1 MKQKFNDQ
9 EIERRKNLEELKK
22 ININPYPAEE
32 VEINNT
38 SLKIKNSFK
47 EGLKVMIAGRLIS
60 KRIMGKASFA
70 QIKDSWGDVQIYVNR
85 DEICP
90 DENKEKYNLIFKKLL
105 DLGDFI
111 WVSGDLFTT
120 KVGEKSI
127 KVKDIKILSK
137 SLKPL
142 PVVKIDEEGKVHDE
156 FKDTELRYRQRY
168 VDLAVNSEIKNIF
181 ITRTKIINSMRG
193 IFNKSNYLEVETPIL
208 QPIPGGAAARPFKTH
223 HNTLDIPLYLR
234 IANELYLKKLIVGG
248 YEGVYEFA
256 KDFRNEGMDKSHN
269 PEFTMLEIYVAYKDY
284 NWMMDDTEYI
294 CKETVKSILNKE
306 EVEFGGYI
314 LDFKKPFRRISMT
327 DILQEKTGENIL
339 DLDKNG
345 LRNLCKKLK
354 VEIKKDWSES
364 KMINSIFDATC
375 ENEII
380 QPTFITDYPKKMSPL
395 CKTHRSNPKLSE
407 RFELFIG
414 GMEIANAYSEL
425 NDPIDQRERFEEQ
438 FELLQKGDD
447 EAMFIDYD
455 FLNALE
461 YGMPPT
467 AGLGIGIDRMVMLL
481 TNQKTIQDVLF
492 FPQMK
497 PKK

>member
-22 ININPYPAEE
+22 LNINPYPAEE

-70 QIKDSWGDVQIYVNR
+70 QIKDSFGDIQIYVNR

-90 DENKEKYNLIFKKLL
+90 NENKEKYNLIFKKLL

-142 PVVKIDEEGKVHDE
+142 PVVKVDEEGKVHDE

-181 ITRTKIINSMRG
+181 ITRTKIINSMRA

-234 IANELYLKKLIVGG
+234 IAKELYLKKLIVGG

-284 NWMMDDTEYI
+284 NWMMDYTEHI
-294 CKETVKSILNKE
+294 CKETVKNILNKE
-306 EVEFGGYI
+306 ETEFGDFV

-339 DLDKNG
+339 DLNKKELGD
-345 LRNLCKKLK
+345 LCKKLK

-380 QPTFITDYPKKMSPL
+380 QPTFITDYPKIMSPL

-438 FELLQKGDD
+438 FELLQKGDN

>member
-9 EIERRKNLEELKK
+9 EIERRKNLEEIIKL
-22 ININPYPAEE
+22 NINPYPAEE
-32 VEINNT
+32 VEINN
-38 SLKIKNSFK
+38 NSFK
-47 EGLKVMIAGRLIS
+47 IQQNFEEGLKVKVAGRIMS

-70 QIKDSWGDVQIYVNR
+70 QIKDSFGSVQIYVNR
-85 DEICP
+85 DEICKS
-90 DENKEKYNLIFKKLL
+90 ENKDKYNLFFKKLL

-111 WVSGDLFTT
+111 WVHGELFKT

-142 PVVKIDEEGKVHDE
+142 PVVKVDEHGNIHDE

-168 VDLAVNSEIKNIF
+168 VDLAVNDTVKKTF
-181 ITRTKIINSMRG
+181 ITRSRVINCMRD
-193 IFNKSNYLEVETPIL
+193 IFNKSDYLEVETPIL
-208 QPIPGGAAARPFKTH
+208 QPIPGGASARPFKTH
-223 HNTLDIPLYLR
+223 HNSLDIPLYLR

-284 NWMMDDTEYI
+284 NWMMDYTEQVF
-294 CKETVKSILNKE
+294 KEVVNNILKKD
-306 EVEFGGYI
+306 VVQFGEHK

-327 DILQEKTGENIL
+327 DILKEKTGENIL
-339 DLDKNG
+339 DLDITQLEKI
-345 LRNLCKKLK
+345 CKKHK
-354 VEIKKDWSES
+354 IEVQKDWSES
-364 KMINSIFDATC
+364 KMINSLFDATC
-375 ENEII
+375 EQDII
-380 QPTFITDYPKKMSPL
+380 QPTFITDYPKIMSPL
-395 CKTHRSNPKLSE
+395 CKTHRLNPQLSE

-425 NDPIDQRERFEEQ
+425 NDPIDQRERFEQQ
-438 FELLQKGDD
+438 FDLLQKGVD
-447 EAMFIDYD
+447 EAMYIDYD

-467 AGLGIGIDRMVMLL
+467 AGLGIGIDRVVMLL
-481 TNQKTIQDVLF
+481 TDKRTIQDVLF